1 MVDFRWMRAIDRLLC
16 LDGALTLLLAGDSQ
30 VVASTNSTRSRSR
43 RVSRHEYERL
53 RSTWRNDDDELL
65 FFLWRQQ
72 KKQCA
77 RRLIDFSPSMTHT
90 HTRIMSVVQS
100 STIGN
105 IPVYVMATHVTH
117 RNGKKEKA
125 ARCEA
130 RTRWRAATKWVVPN
144 ISIGSADCVCVC
156 VCMDGPCTVPHSSF
170 SSLSP
175 DENMAGA
182 DYLADANDR
191 SREPASRVKEL
202 LLRGG
207 KKRVSRHLPSRRR
220 RRDTLCPIVSVSLNS
235 ITLVV
240 ELLVSIS
247 FFLHLNYY
255 YSDCTV
261 CLNLREYE
269 NGRRPGS
276 AGGEAK
282 LSWFR

>member
-43 RVSRHEYERL
+43 RVSWHEYERL

-65 FFLWRQQ
+65 FFF
-72 KKQCA
+72 CGVS
-77 RRLIDFSPSMTHT
+77 RRNNALGDWLISVLRWHTHT
-90 HTRIMSVVQS
+90 HTYYVSSAVEHDWKYSSVCNGDTRNAQKLEERKSCAMRGPNPVTSRNEMSRPEYLYRLC
-100 STIGN
+100 GL
-105 IPVYVMATHVTH
+105 
-117 RNGKKEKA
+117 
-125 ARCEA
+125 
-130 RTRWRAATKWVVPN
+130 
-144 ISIGSADCVCVC
+144 C

-235 ITLVV
+235 ITLV

-247 FFLHLNYY
+247 FFFTFKLLLFRL
-255 YSDCTV
+255 YS
-261 CLNLREYE
+261 LSESEGIWKRAA
-269 NGRRPGS
+269 
-276 AGGEAK
+276 AGQCRWRGK
-282 LSWFR
+282 IVVV